1 MHAASLHR
9 YIQGAGVAHAL
20 QWQSPDACAT
30 HAPFPK
36 TAGACARACAQV
48 RAFSFAAGGLAAAQ
62 RLHERLLG
70 AVVRAPLAFFDTT
83 PTGRVL
89 NRFSSDQATAD
100 DSLPF
105 IMCAHLPLCAPN

>member
-1 MHAASLHR
+1 
-9 YIQGAGVAHAL
+9 
-20 QWQSPDACAT
+20 
-30 HAPFPK
+30 
-36 TAGACARACAQV
+36 V